1 MSDAVTGRS
10 SRRLVTPLP
19 MAGRAKVLLV
29 DDRADKLKA
38 LEAALGGLGEDLV
51 LARSGKEALRLL
63 LANEFAVILL
73 DVNMPVMDGFETAS
87 LIRQRR
93 NSEKTPIIFITALN
107 PVENHVTRG
116 YSLGAVD
123 YIFSPVVPDVL
134 QAKVAVFV
142 DLFKRT
148 EEVKRQSEWLRQEA
162 EHRAASLEHRFDALL
177 NRLNVGVFRATQ
189 DGMLLNANPAYYR
202 LLNLNQAVA
211 AGSISIGQFFID
223 EDRRTELMT
232 RLERDGKVQES
243 HVRQRRMDGNI
254 LWASLSMAIS
264 TDPDGTTSIDGMIED
279 VTARQEAETALMT
292 KAEELARSNAE
303 LEQFAYIASHDLQ
316 EPLRMV
322 SSYSSLVS
330 SRYAS
335 RLDDKGRTFL
345 GQIEQSAKRMQE
357 LVRGILSFSKM
368 GKAMARS
375 QLETGELIRKVL
387 EGLDGEIVATQAE
400 VSCSDLP
407 AVNGDGVMIS
417 QIFQNLI
424 GNALKFRS
432 TQRRPRIAIAAV
444 REGEWW
450 RFSVADNGIGI
461 SADYHEKIFGLFQR
475 LHTRDEYPGTGI
487 GLAICKKAVEQH
499 GGTIQVVSRPD
510 EGSVFSF
517 ILPAGADERRPALE

>member
-1 MSDAVTGRS
+1 MADGVMRAD
-10 SRRLVTPLP
+10 SRRMNTPLP
-19 MAGRAKVLLV
+19 VAERAKVLLV

-38 LEAALGGLGEDLV
+38 LEAALGGLGEDLM

-63 LANEFAVILL
+63 LNHEFAVILL
-73 DVNMPVMDGFETAS
+73 DVNMPMMDGFETAS

-107 PVENHVTRG
+107 PVENHVSRG

-123 YIFSPVVPDVL
+123 YIYSPVVPDVL

-148 EEVKRQSEWLRQEA
+148 QEVKRQSEWLRQEA
-162 EHRAASLEHRFDALL
+162 EQRAASLEHRFDSLL
-177 NRLNVGVFRATQ
+177 NRLNVGVFRATE
-189 DGMLLNANPAYYR
+189 DGLLLNANPAYYR
-202 LLNLNQAVA
+202 LLNLNQAVG
-211 AGSISIGQFFID
+211 AGGVSIGQFFLD
-223 EDRRTELMT
+223 EGKRVELMA
-232 RLERDGKVQES
+232 RLGRDGKAQES
-243 HVRQRRMDGNI
+243 HVRQRRMDGTM

-264 TDPDGTTSIDGMIED
+264 VDPDGTTSIDGMIED
-279 VTARQEAETALMT
+279 VTPRQEAEAALMA

-335 RLDDKGRTFL
+335 HLDDRGRSFL

-357 LVRGILSFSKM
+357 LVLGILSFSKM
-368 GKAMARS
+368 GKTMTHS
-375 QLETGELIRKVL
+375 PVETGELIKRVL
-387 EGLDGEIVATQAE
+387 EGLDGDIVATQAK
-400 VSCSDLP
+400 VSCSYLP
-407 AVNGDGVMIS
+407 VVSGDGVMLS

-432 TQRRPRIAIAAV
+432 SQRKPEITIDAA
-444 REGEWW
+444 RDGDWW
-450 RFSVADNGIGI
+450 RFSIADNGIGI
-461 SADYHEKIFGLFQR
+461 PADYREKIFGLFQR

-499 GGTIQVVSRPD
+499 GGTIQATSRPD
-510 EGSVFSF
+510 EGSVFIF
-517 ILPAGADERRPALE
+517 TLPAGLDDRRVADE